1 MFGHEIVAKCTTLGI
16 AQNVSKVYTVLRNEM
31 KCNI

>member
-16 AQNVSKVYTVLRNEM
+16 AQNVLKVYTVLQNKI